1 MRRKVEAVATGSA
14 DSPTLARMLAR
25 QGVGDG
31 QGVSEALTKQA
42 RTLAAV
48 DVLSGYL
55 GPVLDAKLRACFDFD
70 SLEAYL
76 GKLADDAFAMNN
88 SLMGMPT
95 PSLSS
100 AGGSS
105 SGSSFGAKGG
115 AVPSGG
121 GKAAL
126 LKKQAGKAS
135 KGSCVLA
142 FALHC
147 LTPRRRG
154 VEALKKVNVSRVKK
168 LDTFFAK
175 APKPSLSRTSSDAS
189 AATEPEAGPSGSK
202 P

>member
-1 MRRKVEAVATGSA
+1 MRRKAAAIAAGSK
-14 DSPTLARMLAR
+14 DSPTLLRLLAR

-31 QGVSEALTKQA
+31 QGVSEALANQA

-48 DVLSGYL
+48 DVLGGYL
-55 GPVLDAKLRACFDFD
+55 GPLLDAKLRTCFDFD

-105 SGSSFGAKGG
+105 SSSSVKPG
-115 AVPSGG
+115 AVPFGG
-121 GKAAL
+121 GKAAA

-135 KGSCVLA
+135 KGSVR
-142 FALHC
+142 
-147 LTPRRRG
+147 PW
-154 VEALKKVNVSRVKK
+154 VSQ
-168 LDTFFAK
+168 
-175 APKPSLSRTSSDAS
+175 SR
-189 AATEPEAGPSGSK
+189 
-202 P
+202 